1 MSEPLGIAVVI
12 PVLGDAAELDW
23 LLARLAVLLPK
34 QVIVVSGS
42 ADAAVA
48 ASCRRHAC
56 EHVQTMP
63 TRGAQLDA
71 GARRARSAV
80 LWFLHADA
88 AVPDDALALIAAAVR
103 NGAESGCFRFAFQGP
118 PTWYKS
124 VLERLVALRIRCG
137 GMVYGDQGIFAL
149 RDVYAEVGGFAAA
162 PLFEEVQ
169 LVRRLRELGTVRVL
183 DRALGVATRRWERDG
198 WLKRSLENRWLA
210 LRFAL
215 GARPEALAA
224 RYRPHLRTDAKHEP

>member
-88 AVPDDALALIAAAVR
+88 EIGRASCR
-103 NGAESGCFRFAFQGP
+103 
-118 PTWYKS
+118 
-124 VLERLVALRIRCG
+124 ERV
-137 GMVYGDQGIFAL
+137 
-149 RDVYAEVGGFAAA
+149 
-162 PLFEEVQ
+162 
-169 LVRRLRELGTVRVL
+169 
-183 DRALGVATRRWERDG
+183 
-198 WLKRSLENRWLA
+198 
-210 LRFAL
+210 
-215 GARPEALAA
+215 
-224 RYRPHLRTDAKHEP
+224 

>member
-1 MSEPLGIAVVI
+1 
-12 PVLGDAAELDW
+12 VLRDAAELDM
-23 LLARLAVLLPK
+23 LLARLAVLRPE

-48 ASCRRHAC
+48 AACRRHAC
-56 EHVQTMP
+56 EHVQTLP
-63 TRGAQLDA
+63 SRGAQLDA

-80 LWFLHADA
+80 LWFVHADA

-103 NGAESGCFRFAFQGP
+103 NGAESGCFKFAFQGP
-118 PTWYKS
+118 PAWYKS
-124 VLERLVALRIRCG
+124 ALARLIALRIRCG

-149 RDVYAEVGGFAAA
+149 RSVYAEVGGFAAA
-162 PLFEEVQ
+162 PLFEEVR
-169 LVRRLRELGTVRVL
+169 LVRRLRARGTFRVL
-183 DRALGVATRRWERDG
+183 DRALGVSTRRWERDG

-215 GARPEALAA
+215 GGRPETLAA
-224 RYRPHLRTDAKHEP
+224 LYRSHLRTERKHEP